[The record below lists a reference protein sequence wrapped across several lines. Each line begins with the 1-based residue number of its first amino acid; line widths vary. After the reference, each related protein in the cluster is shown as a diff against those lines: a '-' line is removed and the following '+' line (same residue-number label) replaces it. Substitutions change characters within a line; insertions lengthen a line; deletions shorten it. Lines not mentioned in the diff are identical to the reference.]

1 MTIAR
6 SALTCLTLL
15 AASQSML
22 AHAGPPFPIV
32 TGVIRGPYT
41 ISIWTDP
48 DATDDG
54 MPGGQ
59 FWVVIEA
66 SSKGGSIPAG
76 TRARVAI
83 QPLGP
88 AREVRLKPDT
98 TTYPSAAPPKPDTTH
113 PSEAPL
119 KPDVA
124 YPSSV
129 NATPVR
135 GDVTN
140 QFAALVLGHE
150 GPYAVRVDVNGP
162 LGAVS
167 VDTMVDATYD
177 LRPAPYMLAWY
188 LAPFVLVGI
197 LWTRLLLRRR
207 ALARRSV

>member
-1 MTIAR
+1 MTLAR
-6 SALTCLTLL
+6 AALTCVSLL
-15 AASQSML
+15 AAFPSLL

-32 TGVIRGPYT
+32 TGVTRGPYT

-48 DATDDG
+48 DATDNG

-76 TRARVAI
+76 TRATVGI
-83 QPLGP
+83 QPIGP
-88 AREVRLKPDT
+88 PSREVRLKPDT
-98 TTYPSAAPPKPDTTH
+98 TYPSDVPPKPDTTD
-113 PSEAPL
+113 PSL
-119 KPDVA
+119 KPDTP
-124 YPSSV
+124 YPSSA

-140 QFAALVLGHE
+140 QFAALVLSHE
-150 GPYAVRVDVNGP
+150 GPYAVRVDVSGP

-167 VDTMVDATYD
+167 VDAMVDATYD

-188 LAPFVLVGI
+188 LAPFVLAGI

-207 ALARRSV
+207 GLARRSV